1 MQSGVL
7 HFTLSIHDI
16 GRWAW
21 HAVFAGAL
29 YSPWDMQGKSKIALQ
44 KQPDCSWQAPFN
56 ILTPVHAAIGKLVTG
71 ERPIT
76 RW

>member
-1 MQSGVL
+1 M
-7 HFTLSIHDI
+7 
-16 GRWAW
+16 
-21 HAVFAGAL
+21 FAGAL